1 MLSYG
6 LRSGEPERSFSI
18 RKCPMPIRSLISLAW
33 VVAAAIGCGADDRQA
48 RVDSSDLRVFRP
60 FIGESWIGN
69 AVSYGPHRDGQF
81 PGGPSPSKDEI
92 REDLKIMLR
101 LWNLLRTYGAEGPAE
116 TMLEIIRE
124 DGLDMKVML
133 GVWIAVEERRAEN
146 GQVLE
151 EFPEAREANRG
162 EVEAGIRLANAYP
175 DIVIA
180 VCVGNETQVS
190 WSAHR
195 SPLDILIGYVR
206 TVRAGTRV
214 PVTVA
219 DDYNFWNKPESHTLS
234 RELDFIVMHAHPMWN
249 SVQAED
255 AFAWTRDVYRAIRAE
270 HPDRLIVYGETGWAT
285 MKHTEGEQA
294 RLIKGRPGEAEQ
306 AAFFDAV
313 TSWAEKERVTVFFFE
328 AFDEN
333 WKGGDHPSEVEK
345 HWGIYRADRTPKL
358 AVRRKR
364 IE

>member
-1 MLSYG
+1 
-6 LRSGEPERSFSI
+6 
-18 RKCPMPIRSLISLAW
+18 MPIRSLFSL
-33 VVAAAIGCGADDRQA
+33 VVAAVVVLGCGANA
-48 RVDSSDLRVFRP
+48 REARLESSDLRAFRP
-60 FIGESWIGN
+60 SIGERWIGD
-69 AVSYGPHRDGQF
+69 AVSYGPYRDGQF
-81 PGGPSPSKDEI
+81 PGGPSPSEDEI
-92 REDLKIMLR
+92 REDLGIMLR
-101 LWNLLRTYGAEGPAE
+101 HWNLLRTYAAEGPTE

-146 GQVLE
+146 GQILE
-151 EFPEAREANRG
+151 EFPEARQANRR

-206 TVRAGTRV
+206 FVRAGVRA

-219 DDYNFWNKPESHTLS
+219 DDYSYWIEPESNELG
-234 RELDFIVMHAHPMWN
+234 RELDFIAMHAHPMWN
-249 SVQAED
+249 GVQTEN
-255 AFAWTRDVYRAIRAE
+255 AFEWTRDMYRAIRAE
-270 HPDRLIVYGETGWAT
+270 HPDRLVVYGETGWAT
-285 MKHTEGEQA
+285 TKHTEGEQA
-294 RLIKGRPGEAEQ
+294 RLIKGRAGEVEQ

-313 TSWAEKERVTVFFFE
+313 TSWAERERVTAFFFE

-333 WKGGDHPSEVEK
+333 WKGGDHPNEVEK
-345 HWGIYRADRTPKL
+345 HWGLYRADRTPKL
-358 AVRRKR
+358 AASRVLESLK
-364 IE
+364 